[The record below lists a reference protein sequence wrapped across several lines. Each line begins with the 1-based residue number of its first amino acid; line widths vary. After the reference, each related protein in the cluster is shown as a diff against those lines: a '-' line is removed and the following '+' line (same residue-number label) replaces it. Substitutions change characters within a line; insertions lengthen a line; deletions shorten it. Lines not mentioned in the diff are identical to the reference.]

1 MELKEK
7 LSDRSL
13 HAKVRKETRKERS
26 KASDQGL
33 LSQETQSERLQSDP
47 GSGNRTRSLGLWL

>member
-13 HAKVRKETRKERS
+13 QVKVRKETRKERS

-33 LSQETQSERLQSDP
+33 LSQETQ
-47 GSGNRTRSLGLWL
+47 G

>member
-13 HAKVRKETRKERS
+13 PAKVRKETRKERS
-26 KASDQGL
+26 KAYDQGL
-33 LSQETQSERLQSDP
+33 LSQETQGQKASRVTQ
-47 GSGNRTRSLGLWL
+47 G